1 MGKLRPIDK
10 EREKM
15 SVLIKILTAA
25 KVLWPYVLQLLG
37 KLKDPTVKEWATRIE
52 PLPCN
57 TGETF
62 RHLKTAS
69 SVPDPKADPMIYFKD
84 GSVSLQPFETDTAS
98 IPAELVSV
106 LGPVSEHLCHKCQQ
120 GEGKC
125 QGKGVVFGSDRDPAL
140 CGADADQVVACESF
154 EAKV

>member
-1 MGKLRPIDK
+1 
-10 EREKM
+10 M

-62 RHLKTAS
+62 RQVKTVAS
-69 SVPDPKADPMIYFKD
+69 V
-84 GSVSLQPFETDTAS
+84 TH
-98 IPAELVSV
+98 PAC
-106 LGPVSEHLCHKCQQ
+106 EHLCQKCQQ

-154 EAKV
+154 EAKA

>member
-1 MGKLRPIDK
+1 MN
-10 EREKM
+10 
-15 SVLIKILTAA
+15 VLIKILTAA

-57 TGETF
+57 TGEAF
-62 RHLKTAS
+62 RNLKTDL
-69 SVPDPKADPMIYFKD
+69 SVPDPKADPMIYLKD
-84 GSVSLQPFETDTAS
+84 GSVSLQSFETDTAS

-106 LGPVSEHLCHKCQQ
+106 LGQACDHLCQTCQQ